1 MKDKLKLLKE
11 QIEEKR
17 KELDL
22 AIDKGLDAKSIYQIN
37 IELDNLIAEYIK
49 YERQGAI
56 LEKYDYILNN
66 PYKEQIISGI
76 MNDVRKEIKNISD
89 YELECY
95 CNNVYVYACLRA
107 YKISEDE
114 IAKQI
119 LCRNN
124 IAAEKLESSKC
135 NHIRISKKFNT
146 NISTK
151 YYGIVKEKI
160 ANQNQSE

>member
-1 MKDKLKLLKE
+1 
-11 QIEEKR
+11 
-17 KELDL
+17 
-22 AIDKGLDAKSIYQIN
+22 
-37 IELDNLIAEYIK
+37 
-49 YERQGAI
+49 
-56 LEKYDYILNN
+56 
-66 PYKEQIISGI
+66 
-76 MNDVRKEIKNISD
+76 MNVVRKEIKNISD

-107 YKISEDE
+107 YKISKDE

-146 NISTK
+146 NISNK

-160 ANQNQSE
+160 ANQSE